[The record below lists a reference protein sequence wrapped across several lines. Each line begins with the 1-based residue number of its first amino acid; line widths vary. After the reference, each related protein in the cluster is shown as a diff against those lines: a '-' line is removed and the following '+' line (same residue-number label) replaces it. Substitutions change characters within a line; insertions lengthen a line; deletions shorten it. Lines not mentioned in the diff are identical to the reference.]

1 MTAKSARPR
10 PDRALVPHPCNTDRA
25 YEDDEREFIAAMADY
40 QARTGKRF
48 PTLSETLA
56 VLKSLGYRR

>member
-1 MTAKSARPR
+1 MTAKSTRPR
-10 PDRALVPHPCNTDRA
+10 KARALVPHPCNTDRA
-25 YEDDEREFIAAMADY
+25 YGDDEREFIDAMAEY

-48 PTLSETLA
+48 PTWSETLA